1 MTILTFENPKYLGEI
16 EIPYLGPARK
26 RYLDEWF
33 LVDTVQGL
41 AGLSADDVE
50 AKFKAKGKTVA
61 RDKIEKWIAKAQ
73 ELAGQSSPQVTKSTD
88 TETGGKVNSPAEKG
102 GSSQRSLE
110 SADAKA
116 GKKVKSPA
124 EKGGSSRRSLESA
137 DAKAGKKANSP
148 ATETEWKSF
157 ASFVV
162 VFQVRQPKD
171 QTEEQRIKVH
181 HKESDKH
188 EKWPGIEGEQPWRWM
203 LDQLGEKVQQ
213 VPQSER
219 LTEVQPAAA
228 SPVTVE
234 IAQVRV
240 FQRPQAETPIAI
252 GKAGRQFQGFVR
264 SGEPF
269 ALEVSFELAGPGAAD
284 IVKRQ
289 ATYSAQFHVRNLT
302 TRAKI
307 FLGDA
312 ETAPLVA
319 GVAPYTAMITQ
330 ESLQPGLYRLQALVT
345 LQSTPPIV
353 GYLKVPM
360 LQVV

>member
-73 ELAGQSSPQVTKSTD
+73 ELAGQSSPRVTKSTD
-88 TETGGKVNSPAEKG
+88 TKTGGKVKSPAEKG
-102 GSSQRSLE
+102 GSSQPSLE

-188 EKWPGIEGEQPWRWM
+188 EKWSGIEGEQPWRWM

-219 LTEVQPAAA
+219 LTGVQPAAA

-234 IAQVRV
+234 IAQVQA

-302 TRAKI
+302 TRAKTP
-307 FLGDA
+307 LGDTKA
-312 ETAPLVA
+312 ISLVGET
-319 GVAPYTAMITQ
+319 PYTAILPQ
-330 ESLQPGLYRLQALVT
+330 ASLQPGLYRLQALVT